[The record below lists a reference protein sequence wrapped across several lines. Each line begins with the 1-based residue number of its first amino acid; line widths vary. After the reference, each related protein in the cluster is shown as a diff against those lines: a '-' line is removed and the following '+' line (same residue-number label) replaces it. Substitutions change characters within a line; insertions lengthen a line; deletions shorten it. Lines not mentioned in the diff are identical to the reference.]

1 MATDR
6 NHSVFP
12 YSQKCV
18 VTHDWNAESD
28 GELDLSC
35 GTIISSTES
44 QFEGWFQG
52 ELNEK
57 FGFFP
62 ANHVKVLRS
71 GNDEL
76 VKFNADD
83 FKLPGEIWTLDNLKI
98 DEGTTATIFTVDVK
112 LNKILDVGETSEQT
126 MRIVLK
132 RFNTNRYRRL
142 ASEEERFFK
151 LKQEAEVLSKLSH
164 KNIIRSFGICCEGP
178 FFGLVLECCRGSS
191 LKTICRSLTPDS
203 WVPLNVSANWAKQI
217 AEGMEYLSRKGYI
230 HRDLKAHDVLVKD
243 NVCMRT
249 DTNSMKSNLCQ
260 HCGKKPLNQ
269 LRLKISDFGD
279 SRKVSPDSEYDIAG
293 SYAWIAPEAFRD
305 NIWSEASDVWSYGV
319 VLWEIFTRK
328 HPFSGQNWPAAAFQ
342 VIDRLLRVSSDIWRE
357 LQNVNGQKLAIYDTF
372 PIKWKKLMLPCWD
385 LDPQRRPK
393 FSELATGFW
402 NYEVELNIVYSV
414 GVDFTTPTL
423 PTPTTDCSLD
433 VSTTNSNSWEHG
445 TEQLEEMSS
454 TIKGSGSSWV
464 YNNRNTDCDMYE
476 SGIMKNTKIK
486 ETSV

>member
-1 MATDR
+1 MDQ
-6 NHSVFP
+6 FK
-12 YSQKCV
+12 KCV

-44 QFEGWFQG
+44 QFERWFQG
-52 ELNEK
+52 ELNGK

-62 ANHVKVLRS
+62 ANHAKVLRS

-112 LNKILDVGETSEQT
+112 LNKILDEGLFPV
-126 MRIVLK
+126 
-132 RFNTNRYRRL
+132 
-142 ASEEERFFK
+142 FK

-217 AEGMEYLSRKGYI
+217 AEGMEYLSWKGYI

-328 HPFSGQNWPAAAFQ
+328 HPFSGQNWPAAAF
-342 VIDRLLRVSSDIWRE
+342 
-357 LQNVNGQKLAIYDTF
+357 QNVNGQKLAIYDTF

-476 SGIMKNTKIK
+476 SGIMKKTKIK